1 MTTHSV
7 HNPTRARRTAR
18 AMTLIELTLALL
30 ITAMMGLSIA
40 SMMTVVGS
48 ATQADR
54 DGRAVLLRAHAGQA
68 RFGAYMSQSRCVLQN
83 APERGALVIWLHD
96 VSGQN
101 QVNLTEF
108 RVFWHDSASGVITVE
123 RVEFPD
129 DWSAEQ
135 KEQADV
141 PVAANADFLT
151 VIEAQRALNYT
162 VTNAMLD
169 GAWSAQWT
177 LDAQVAQQALR
188 ATLAINIGSSPDNT
202 QQVLFAFGVAEHN
215 APAL

>member
-1 MTTHSV
+1 MTITAA
-7 HNPTRARRTAR
+7 HNPTRARRLAR
-18 AMTLIELTLALL
+18 AMTLVELTLALL

-68 RFGAYMSQSRCVLQN
+68 RFGAYMSQSRCVLQH

-96 VSGQN
+96 VSGQGH
-101 QVNLTEF
+101 VNLTEF
-108 RVFWHDSASGVITVE
+108 RVFWHDPVSGVVTVE
-123 RVEFPD
+123 RVEFPEEWTD
-129 DWSAEQ
+129 TQ
-135 KEQADV
+135 KEAADV
-141 PVAANADFLT
+141 VVPGDSDYLAL
-151 VIEAQRALNYT
+151 IETQRALNYT

-177 LDAQVAQQALR
+177 LDAQAAQQARR
-188 ATLAINIGSSPDNT
+188 ARLAVTIGPTPDNT
-202 QQVLFAFGVAEHN
+202 QQVIFAFGVAEHN